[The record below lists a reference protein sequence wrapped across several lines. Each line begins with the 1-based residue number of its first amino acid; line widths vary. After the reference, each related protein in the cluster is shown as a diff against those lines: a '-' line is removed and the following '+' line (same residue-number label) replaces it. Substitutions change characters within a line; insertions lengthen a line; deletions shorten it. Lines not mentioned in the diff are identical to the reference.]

1 MKIGYVRVSTLE
13 QNDERQLEQM
23 EKIGVDRIFR
33 EKISGKN
40 IQDRKELKKML
51 RIVEEGD
58 IIYIHDFSRLARS
71 TKDLLEIV
79 ELLKKKGTSL
89 VSLKENI
96 DSNTP
101 TGKLMLTMIAA
112 INEFERLNLLERQRE
127 GILIAKRLG
136 KYKGRKPIPYPENWE
151 EIYQK
156 WEKKEI
162 NSTKAREMLGLKK
175 NTFYKLIKKWKESSD
190 KEINV

>member
-51 RIVEEGD
+51 RIVKEGD

-151 EIYQK
+151 EMYQK

-162 NSTKAREMLGLKK
+162 NSTKAREIVGLKK
-175 NTFYKLIKKWKESSD
+175 NTFYKLIKKWKELR
-190 KEINV
+190 

>member
-23 EKIGVDRIFR
+23 KKIGVDRIFR

-51 RIVEEGD
+51 RIVKEGD

-79 ELLKKKGTSL
+79 ELLKKKGISL

-151 EIYQK
+151 EMYQK

-162 NSTKAREMLGLKK
+162 NSTKAREMVGLKK

-190 KEINV
+190 KETNI

>member
-23 EKIGVDRIFR
+23 KKIGVDRIFR

-51 RIVEEGD
+51 RIVKEGD

-151 EIYQK
+151 EMYQK

-162 NSTKAREMLGLKK
+162 NSTKAREMVGLKK

-190 KEINV
+190 KETNI